1 MVRPVTLQPSLAG
14 ANLDGAN
21 FQGARLIGVNLQRAN
36 LNNANFRYA
45 DLRESDFSQADM
57 VGADLRA
64 SNLQKVRL
72 ANADLTQANLIGAD
86 LTDASLSVALVDRT
100 QFVSVTPIDFPPDLT
115 YAELVSFLYTEDC
128 PSGYFLIKSG
138 NVLSPGTINITVDL
152 GRSFY
157 NSGQWQDAVSYI
169 CAANMTRVTTRGT
182 LASAYLAGV
191 DLS

>member
-1 MVRPVTLQPSLAG
+1 MQ
-14 ANLDGAN
+14 
-21 FQGARLIGVNLQRAN
+21 I
-36 LNNANFRYA
+36 
-45 DLRESDFSQADM
+45 
-57 VGADLRA
+57 
-64 SNLQKVRL
+64 
-72 ANADLTQANLIGAD
+72 LTQANLIGAD

-100 QFVSVTPIDFPPDLT
+100 QFVSTTPIDFPPDLT

-191 DLS
+191 DLTDADLSSTDLSKATLVDTVKLDDLSYSLQANLAGVTYNAFTVWPLDFVPPAMPLSNPVSGR